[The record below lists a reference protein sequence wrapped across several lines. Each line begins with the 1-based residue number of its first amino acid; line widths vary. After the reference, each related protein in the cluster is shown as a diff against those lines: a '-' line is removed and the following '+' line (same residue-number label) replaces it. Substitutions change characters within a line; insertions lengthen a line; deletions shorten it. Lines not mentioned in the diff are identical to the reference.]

1 MSTPPDRP
9 SPYHAG
15 EVRIQKSIGVA
26 DHMDALGRKIV
37 RDHLIDQHREFYPQ
51 LPFVALGAVDA
62 AGEVWATVRAGRP
75 GFMQAPGRDFLSVRL
90 PRDPADPADAGMN
103 DGDALGLIG
112 MQLETRRRNRLNGR
126 VRRVDERGFDI
137 LVEHSYGNCPQY
149 IQLRDATFVREP
161 EALSTVAPEWLEGLD
176 DRARDTI
183 RQADT
188 FFVASYVDHPDGRRQ
203 VDASHRAGRPGFVR
217 LNADDSLTIPEFAG
231 NLFFNTL
238 GNFLL
243 NPKAGLVFV
252 DFSTGEL
259 LQMTGEAEAILDSP
273 EIAAF
278 QAAERLWTF
287 RPRRVVRRSDA
298 LAIRWT
304 HDDSGV
310 SPNVLMTGDW
320 DQAEA
325 RLKAAALAKAWR
337 PFKVIEIVDEN
348 AALRSLRLAPADGA
362 GSAPHAAGQHLPIRI
377 HPATEAS
384 PVIRSYTLSSAPS
397 DPAYRISVKKQGLAS
412 RHLHDLAVGDI
423 IEARA
428 PAGGFT
434 LDALEARPAV
444 LLGAGVGVTPM
455 IAMLRH
461 IVYEGLRK
469 RRVRPTWFFQS
480 ARTPSDLAFQA
491 EIAALV
497 AAGQGAV
504 RWKRVLSEPDGQGDD
519 HEAVG
524 RIDMALLQK
533 TLPFGDYDFYL
544 CGPQPFMQ
552 SVYDGLRGLSVAD
565 GRIHAEAFGPSGL
578 MRAGDGHVDL
588 PEIAS
593 TPVKVAF
600 LASGKE
606 AQWTPEAG
614 SLLDLAEARGLTP
627 EAGCRVG
634 ACGACKA
641 RIIAGAVAYPAA
653 PTFAVAEGEAL
664 ICCARPA
671 AGQDQTVLQLD
682 V

>member
-1 MSTPPDRP
+1 MSTSSDAPKP

-15 EVRIQKSIGVA
+15 ERRIQQSLGVA
-26 DHMDALGRKIV
+26 EHMDALGRRIV
-37 RDHLIDQHREFYPQ
+37 RDHLIDQHRAFYPQ

-62 AGEVWATVRAGRP
+62 AGDVWATLRAGRP
-75 GFMQAPGRDFLSVRL
+75 GFMQAPGSDFLSLRL

-126 VRRVDERGFDI
+126 VRRTDPHQFDVV
-137 LVEHSYGNCPQY
+137 VEHSYGNCPQY
-149 IQLRDATFVREP
+149 IQLRDAVFVREP
-161 EALSTVAPEWLEGLD
+161 QTPSTLVPEWRDGLD
-176 DRARDTI
+176 DRARRMI
-183 RQADT
+183 READT
-188 FFVASYVDHPDGRRQ
+188 FFVASYVDHEDGRRQ
-203 VDASHRAGRPGFVR
+203 VDASHRAGRPGFIR
-217 LNADDSLTIPEFAG
+217 LNDDDSLTIPEFAG

-252 DFSTGEL
+252 DFATGDL
-259 LQMTGEAEAILDSP
+259 MQMTGEAEVILDSP

-287 RPRRVVRRSDA
+287 RPRRMVRRPDA
-298 LAIRWT
+298 LALRWT
-304 HDDSGV
+304 HDASGV

-320 DQAEA
+320 SQAEA
-325 RLKAAALAKAWR
+325 RLKAAVLASAWR
-337 PFKVIEIVDEN
+337 PFKVVEIADET
-348 AALRSLRLAPADGA
+348 ASIRSLRLAPADGA
-362 GSAPHAAGQHLPIRI
+362 GSAPHAAGQHLPVRIR
-377 HPATEAS
+377 PASEAA
-384 PVIRSYTLSSAPS
+384 PLIRSYTLSSAPS
-397 DPAYRISVKKQGLAS
+397 DPAYRISVKKQGVAS
-412 RHLHDLAVGDI
+412 HHLHDLAVGDL

-428 PAGGFT
+428 PTGGFT
-434 LDALEARPAV
+434 LDALESRPAV

-480 ARTPSDLAFQA
+480 ARARADLAFEA
-491 EIAALV
+491 EIAELV
-497 AAGQGAV
+497 AASQGAV
-504 RWKRVLSEPDGQGDD
+504 RWVRVLSDPGDAAPGAD
-519 HEAVG
+519 HDAAG
-524 RIDMALLQK
+524 RIDMALLQA
-533 TLPFGDYDFYL
+533 TLPFGDHDFYL

-552 SVYDGLRGLSVAD
+552 SVHDGLRQLNVQD

-578 MRAGDGHVDL
+578 VRAMDTAAATVA
-588 PEIAS
+588 EA
-593 TPVKVAF
+593 PVKIAF

-606 AQWTPEAG
+606 AQWTPRAG
-614 SLLDLAEARGLTP
+614 SLLDLAESRGLTP

-634 ACGACKA
+634 ACGTCAT
-641 RIIAGAVAYPAA
+641 RIIAGEVAYPAP
-653 PTFAVAEGEAL
+653 PTFAPAQGEAL

-671 AGQDQTVLQLD
+671 AGQTVLRLD